1 MTFCTP
7 LLAALP
13 ELLKVIVS
21 GAERQRRDAE
31 GALAATARL
40 IHTFW
45 VSQRRYGSNHDG
57 LLEQL
62 AALSRAHASLP
73 NQQLH

>member
-1 MTFCTP
+1 MTFWTP

-21 GAERQRRDAE
+21 GAEGQRRDAE
-31 GALAATARL
+31 GSLPDTARR

-45 VSQRRYGSNHDG
+45 VSQRRYGSNHDD
-57 LLEQL
+57 LLGQL
-62 AALSRAHASLP
+62 ATLSRTHAALP
-73 NQQLH
+73 NQRLH

>member
-1 MTFCTP
+1 MTFWTP

-21 GAERQRRDAE
+21 GAAGQRRDAE
-31 GALAATARL
+31 GSLPDAARR

-57 LLEQL
+57 LLGQL
-62 AALSRAHASLP
+62 PALSRAHASLP
-73 NQQLH
+73 NQRLH